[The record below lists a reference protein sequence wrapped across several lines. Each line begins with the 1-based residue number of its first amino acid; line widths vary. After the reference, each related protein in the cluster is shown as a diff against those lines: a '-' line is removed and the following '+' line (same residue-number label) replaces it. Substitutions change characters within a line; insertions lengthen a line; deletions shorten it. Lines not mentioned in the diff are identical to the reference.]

1 MSTFDSFRQ
10 EMSAFA
16 SKFAID
22 LVIARENTLVEGLLR
37 RGKID
42 HDNELALRR
51 QILEHVRFHSP

>member
-1 MSTFDSFRQ
+1 
-10 EMSAFA
+10 MSAFA